1 MSAEKKPSGL
11 AGVVA
16 GQTAISTVG
25 KEGVGLTY
33 RGYAIEEL
41 AAQATFEE
49 VAYLLIYGTL
59 PNREELESYRQRLI
73 ARRELPAALKTVLEL
88 LPADTSPMDVLR
100 TGCSVL
106 GCLEPEGKPHDQYQV
121 ADRLLACFPSMLLYW
136 LHFSRDGKRID
147 THTKDAS
154 MAAHFL
160 HLLHGKPGDNEEM
173 RNALVDRDETTTNR
187 LLQGRREDDLRV
199 RAVDASLILY
209 AEHEFNAST
218 FATRVTTGTLSDFY
232 SGITSGI
239 GTLRGPL
246 HGGAN
251 EEAMALIQQFKN
263 PDDAEVGLMAMLAK
277 KQLVMGFGHRVY
289 KNSDPRSGPIKE
301 WAKKLAQASGEM
313 PLYQIFER
321 VEAVMWREKK
331 MFPNLDF
338 YSAAAYHCCGI
349 PTPLF
354 TPLFVIARTSGWSA
368 HIMEQR
374 ANNRL
379 IRPTADYI
387 GPEPRAFVPIDKR

>member
-1 MSAEKKPSGL
+1 MGTKKKPGGL

-33 RGYAIEEL
+33 RGYSIDDL
-41 AAQATFEE
+41 AQRATFEE
-49 VAYLLIYGTL
+49 VAYLLIHGEL
-59 PNREELESYRQRLI
+59 PKAAELAAYRQRL
-73 ARRELPAALKTVLEL
+73 AALRGLPAALKSVLEL
-88 LPADTSPMDVLR
+88 LPPETNASDVLR

-106 GCLEPEGKPHDQYQV
+106 GCLEPEGKSRDQYQV
-121 ADRLLACFPSMLLYW
+121 ADRLLASFPSMLLYW
-136 LHFSRDGKRID
+136 LQFSLTGRRIETQTD
-147 THTKDAS
+147 DPT

-160 HLLHGKPGDNEEM
+160 HLLQGKPAQEM
-173 RNALVDRDETTTNR
+173 H
-187 LLQGRREDDLRV
+187 V
-199 RAVDASLILY
+199 RALDASLILY

-218 FATRVTTGTLSDFY
+218 FSTRITTSTLSDFY

-251 EEAMALIQQFKN
+251 EEAMALLGRKEI
-263 PDDAEVGLMAMLAK
+263 
-277 KQLVMGFGHRVY
+277 VMGFGHRVY
-289 KNSDPRSGPIKE
+289 KEADPRSAVIKD
-301 WAKKLAQASGEM
+301 WAKKLGAASGDQRVY
-313 PLYQIFER
+313 PISER
-321 VEAVMWREKK
+321 LETVMWREKK
-331 MFPNLDF
+331 LFPNLDF
-338 YSAAAYHCCGI
+338 YSASAYHFCGI

-379 IRPTADYI
+379 IRPTGDYV
-387 GPEPRAFVPIDKR
+387 GVKPRAWVTIDKR